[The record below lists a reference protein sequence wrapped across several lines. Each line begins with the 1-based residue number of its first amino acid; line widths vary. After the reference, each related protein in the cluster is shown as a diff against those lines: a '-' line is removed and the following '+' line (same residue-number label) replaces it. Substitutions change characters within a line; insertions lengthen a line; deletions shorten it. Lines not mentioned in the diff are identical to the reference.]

1 MKYYNISLIKI
12 IFKKIFDTKNEF
24 WMQQYQ
30 IMTFPRLLLGSQ
42 IDQNSEEELVFFFGI
57 LECRHIFCVNI
68 IWPSVSV
75 WRVLHQ
81 TCTGFTIYG
90 DWKCL
95 IKRIKAIFV
104 ISFLPNS
111 VDLVKH
117 LFWGSA
123 TRAAYNWYRALLY
136 RHDAA
141 MFVCLIG
148 SLPTWHI
155 AVRSENIFNVIFFK
169 NTMEIHRNQLL
180 NFGQKN

>member
-1 MKYYNISLIKI
+1 
-12 IFKKIFDTKNEF
+12 
-24 WMQQYQ
+24 MQQYQ

-95 IKRIKAIFV
+95 IKRIKAIFK
-104 ISFLPNS
+104 ISFYQIQLTWWNIYS
-111 VDLVKH
+111 GVLLH
-117 LFWGSA
+117 

-148 SLPTWHI
+148 SLPTWHS
-155 AVRSENIFNVIFFK
+155 VQWEWIFSMLSSIETPWKIYKIVIK
-169 NTMEIHRNQLL
+169 KLD
-180 NFGQKN
+180 NF

>member
-1 MKYYNISLIKI
+1 
-12 IFKKIFDTKNEF
+12 
-24 WMQQYQ
+24 MQQYQ

-95 IKRIKAIFV
+95 IKRIKAIFK
-104 ISFLPNS
+104 ISFYQIQLTWWNIYS
-111 VDLVKH
+111 RVLLQERLTTGIG
-117 LFWGSA
+117 LFYTAMMQQCLFAWL
-123 TRAAYNWYRALLY
+123 ALFLL
-136 RHDAA
+136 DT
-141 MFVCLIG
+141 VC
-148 SLPTWHI
+148 S
-155 AVRSENIFNVIFFK
+155 RNIFNVTFY
-169 NTMEIHRNQLL
+169 E
-180 NFGQKN
+180 